1 MNLDAFLG
9 DFNPIQETGHSM
21 VKDLSIFLRLCF
33 NFWDVSGWEK
43 YRQSEV
49 ITYMQFMI
57 PVIFESIPSFLVN
70 YFDFFRINI
79 EKVLFLC
86 INFLEH
92 LIGNLW
98 LWYEFILNFFNRN
111 DSLFEYWVMKE
122 RIFVTIILLRMEVE
136 LWEDIRL

>member
-1 MNLDAFLG
+1 
-9 DFNPIQETGHSM
+9 
-21 VKDLSIFLRLCF
+21 
-33 NFWDVSGWEK
+33 
-43 YRQSEV
+43 
-49 ITYMQFMI
+49 MI